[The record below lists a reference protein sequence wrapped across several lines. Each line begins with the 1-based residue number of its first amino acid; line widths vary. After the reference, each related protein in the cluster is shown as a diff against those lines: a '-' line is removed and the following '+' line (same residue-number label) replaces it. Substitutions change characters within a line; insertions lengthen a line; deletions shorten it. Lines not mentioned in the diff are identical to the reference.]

1 MVLGEHEGEA
11 DGEDGD
17 GGGGE
22 LDHSLD
28 PSLHTTVRLLMPL
41 WMMGTALW

>member
-1 MVLGEHEGEA
+1 MKGKLMARTETA
-11 DGEDGD
+11 
-17 GGGGE
+17 GE